1 MGSTISK
8 SKYMN
13 GLQCPRLLWFVV
25 NSPEELPKIE
35 EHKQFIFDQGHE
47 VGNYAKKL
55 FPKGVEV
62 PDDNNF
68 IEATRKFVSQRDT
81 IFEGAFSCKG
91 IFAKVD
97 ILKPANKDEWDII
110 EVKSSTQVKDEH
122 IEDVAF
128 QRSVV
133 EGAGL
138 KVRQCHQIYVNNE
151 YVRDGDIDP
160 RGFLSEENITD
171 QVAGKLS
178 HVTDNI
184 IKMQK
189 IIALEKPPTMSIG
202 PHCSTPYDCPLSE
215 KCWSFLPEHNV
226 TELYYFGQKKYEMLN
241 KDILSIMDLPSGVKI
256 SDKQRIQIAAIK
268 SRKPFIDKE
277 GIKRFLKSLEY
288 PVHCLDFET
297 LGVAVPPFDKA
308 RPYQKIPFQFS
319 IHVTKKMNSDIESHS
334 FLADGRNNFAPELIK
349 ALKVIGPTGTVL
361 AYNMSFEKQ
370 VLKGLAELS
379 PKDSDWLES
388 ITDRLRDLME
398 PFRAFSYY
406 HPEQHGSLSLKTVL
420 PILTG
425 KSYEEMEIREGEIA
439 SLKYYLTHFRDVE
452 KEEKANVR
460 KSLLEYCK
468 LDTEGM
474 VAILRKLEEISKQ

>member
-13 GLQCPRLLWFVV
+13 GLQCSRLLWFVV
-25 NSPEELPKIE
+25 NSPEELPTIE
-35 EHKQFIFDQGHE
+35 EDKQFIFDQGHE
-47 VGNYAKKL
+47 VGDYAKKL

-62 PDDNNF
+62 PHDSNF

-81 IFEGAFSCKG
+81 IFEGAFSYKG
-91 IFAKVD
+91 TFAKVD
-97 ILKPANKDEWDII
+97 ILKPVNKDEWDII

-171 QVAGKLS
+171 QVAEKLG
-178 HVTDNI
+178 HVKDNI
-184 IKMQK
+184 IRMQK
-189 IIALEKPPTMSIG
+189 VIALEKPPTMSIG
-202 PHCSTPYDCPLSE
+202 PRCSTPYDCPLSE

-241 KDILSIMDLPSGVKI
+241 KDILSIKDLPSGVKL

-268 SRKPFIDKE
+268 SGKPLIDKE
-277 GIKRFLKSLEY
+277 SIKRFLKSLEY
-288 PVHCLDFET
+288 PVYCLDFET

-319 IHVTKKMNSDIESHS
+319 IHVTQKMNLDVESHS
-334 FLADGRNNFAPELIK
+334 FLADGRKNFAPELIK

-370 VLKGLAELS
+370 VLKALAELS
-379 PKDSDWLES
+379 PKDANWLKS
-388 ITDRLRDLME
+388 ISDRLRDLIE

-406 HPEQHGSLSLKTVL
+406 HPAQHGSMSLKAVL
-420 PILTG
+420 PVLTG
-425 KSYEEMEIREGEIA
+425 KSYKEMDIGEGGMA
-439 SLKYYLTHFRDVE
+439 SLKYYLTHFRDSA
-452 KEEKANVR
+452 KEEKEKVR
-460 KSLLEYCK
+460 NDLLEYCK

-474 VAILRKLEEISKQ
+474 VAILRKLEDVSKQ

>member
-13 GLQCPRLLWFVV
+13 GLQCSRLLWFVV
-25 NSPEELPKIE
+25 NSPEELPEIE
-35 EHKQFIFDQGHE
+35 EDKQFIFDQGHE
-47 VGNYAKKL
+47 VGDYAKKF
-55 FPKGVEV
+55 FPKGIEV
-62 PDDNNF
+62 PHDRNF
-68 IEATRKFVSQRDT
+68 IEATKQFVSQGDT

-91 IFAKVD
+91 TFAKVD
-97 ILKPANKDEWDII
+97 ILKPVNKDEWDII
-110 EVKSSTQVKDEH
+110 EAKSSTQIKDEH

-128 QRSVV
+128 QRFVV

-160 RGFLSEENITD
+160 RGFLSEEDITD
-171 QVAGKLS
+171 QVAEKLG
-178 HVTDNI
+178 HVKDNI

-189 IIALEKPPTMSIG
+189 VIALEKPPAMTIG
-202 PHCSTPYDCPLSE
+202 PQCSTPYDCPLSE

-241 KDILSIMDLPSGVKI
+241 KDILSIKDLPSEVKL

-268 SRKPFIDKE
+268 SGEPFIDKE
-277 GIKRFLKSLEY
+277 SIKRFLKGLEY
-288 PVHCLDFET
+288 PVYCLDFET

-319 IHVTKKMNSDIESHS
+319 IHVIQKKDSDVESHS
-334 FLADGRNNFAPELIK
+334 FLADGRKNFAAELIK
-349 ALKVIGPTGTVL
+349 ALKVIGSTGTVL

-370 VLKGLAELS
+370 VLKALAELS
-379 PKDSDWLES
+379 PKDAHWLES
-388 ITDRLRDLME
+388 ISDRLRDLIE

-406 HPEQHGSLSLKTVL
+406 HPDQHGSCSLKAVL
-420 PILTG
+420 PALTG
-425 KSYEEMEIREGEIA
+425 KSYKEMEIGEGGMA
-439 SLKYYLTHFRDVE
+439 SLKYYLTHFRDAA
-452 KEEKANVR
+452 KEEKEKVR
-460 KSLLEYCK
+460 NALLKYCK

-474 VAILRKLEEISKQ
+474 VDILRRLEEISKQ

>member
-13 GLQCPRLLWFVV
+13 GLQCSRLLWFVV
-25 NSPEELPKIE
+25 NSPEELPTIE
-35 EHKQFIFDQGHE
+35 EDKQFIFDQGHE
-47 VGNYAKKL
+47 VGDYAKKL

-62 PDDNNF
+62 PYDSNF
-68 IEATRKFVSQRDT
+68 IELTRKFVSQRDT

-91 IFAKVD
+91 TFAKID
-97 ILKPANKDEWDII
+97 ILKPVNKDEWDII
-110 EVKSSTQVKDEH
+110 EVKSSTKVKDEN
-122 IEDVAF
+122 IDDVAF
-128 QRSVV
+128 QRFVV

-138 KVRQCHQIYVNNE
+138 KVRRCHQIYVNNE

-160 RGFLSEENITD
+160 KEFLSKEDVTD
-171 QVAGKLS
+171 RVAEKLDLE
-178 HVTDNI
+178 DNI
-184 IKMQK
+184 IRMQK
-189 IIALEKPPTMSIG
+189 VIALKKPPTMSIG
-202 PHCSTPYDCPLSE
+202 PHCSNPYDCPLSE

-241 KDILSIMDLPSGVKI
+241 KDILSIKDLPSGVKL

-268 SRKPFIDKE
+268 SGKPLIDKE
-277 GIKRFLKSLEY
+277 SIKRFLKSLEY
-288 PVHCLDFET
+288 PVYCLDFET

-319 IHVTKKMNSDIESHS
+319 VHVTQKMNSDVESHS
-334 FLADGRNNFAPELIK
+334 FLADGRKNFAPELIK
-349 ALKVIGPTGTVL
+349 ALKVISPTGTVL

-370 VLKGLAELS
+370 VLKVLAELS
-379 PKDSDWLES
+379 PKDANWLDS
-388 ITDRLRDLME
+388 ISDRLKDLIE

-406 HPEQHGSLSLKTVL
+406 HPDQHGSMSLKAVL
-420 PILTG
+420 PVLTD
-425 KSYEEMEIREGEIA
+425 KSYKEMEIGEGGTA
-439 SLKYYLTHFRDVE
+439 SLKYYLTHFRDSA
-452 KEEKANVR
+452 KEEKEKVR
-460 KSLLEYCK
+460 NALLEYCK